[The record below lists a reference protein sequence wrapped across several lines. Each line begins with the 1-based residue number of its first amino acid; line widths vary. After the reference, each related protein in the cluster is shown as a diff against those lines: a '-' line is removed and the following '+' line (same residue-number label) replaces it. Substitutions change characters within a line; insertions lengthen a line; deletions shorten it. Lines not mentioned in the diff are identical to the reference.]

1 MKNLKIIK
9 TSEWKKHLS
18 ITKAKYVKI
27 IKK

>member
-9 TSEWKKHLS
+9 ASEGKKHLS
-18 ITKAKYVKI
+18 FTKAKYVKI